1 MAQDLA
7 GDARVSSPAPVPGG
21 DPGGAVPERPLRGS
35 PRSTGRLSRVP
46 DVASVVLAGVAL
58 FSLATALSA
67 MLHRFVAPV
76 VDLVDPLLLNL
87 PSSLSAAA
95 FYGVLAAAAERRKRV
110 GWWGIVVVA
119 GLHLLGSVVLAFAL
133 WFAPAEVFGPDP
145 LGTEPSPLLASVLV
159 AVQLVVFVLFVAAR
173 RHFPTRVRRG
183 AVWRALAVLVLG
195 LLLAAVVGF
204 AVVSLFPGSLRTPES
219 RAEWTFGEVT
229 GSQVPSDLPGLGA
242 PPRPVALV
250 LGVLGT
256 VALLAP
262 LFVLV
267 RSQRAASVLSPDA
280 EIRLRQLLRTY
291 GEADSLGYFATRRD
305 KAAIFAPAGKA
316 VVTYRVVAGVSLAS
330 GDPIGDPDH
339 WGPAIDSWIAEARAY
354 AWIPA
359 VMGAGEAG
367 ATVYRR
373 AGLKVLEIGDE
384 AVLNTA
390 RFDLAHPDLRQVRQ
404 TVQRLR
410 AAGYTVRIRRHGDLS
425 RQETDRLVTLA
436 DGWRSGETERGF
448 SMALS
453 RLGDPADA
461 ACMAVEALDA
471 GGVPVA
477 LLSFVPWGE
486 RGLSLDL
493 MRRDRGAVNGLT
505 ELMVAE
511 LAGRGS
517 ALGVERISLNFAV
530 FRSAF
535 EDGARIG
542 AGPVARAWR
551 RLLLLA
557 SRWWQLESLYRSN
570 LKYRPEWVP
579 RFLCFSERREL
590 VKISLASALAEGFI
604 TPPRASRSLGRAERP
619 PDARSAAVLAAGSG
633 IVPPGGAEPRPD
645 PVTAAVAAH
654 VAALP
659 EQVQARFATAER
671 LRSGGTPYPVT
682 YPRTRTCAEVR
693 ERHQSVQPGE
703 GTGAVVGVAG
713 RVVAVRDHG
722 RVCFAVLRDWS
733 GDLQV
738 LLETARLGPTGLDR
752 FTRDVDLG
760 DHVGVTG
767 EVVASRRG
775 ELSVAADS
783 WALTSKC
790 LRPLPDK
797 HAGLADPEAR
807 VRQRYLDLVLR
818 PQARDLLTARSRA
831 VTSLR
836 TSLVGRGF
844 LEVETP
850 QLQPVHGGAA
860 ARPFVTHMAALDLTV
875 YLRIAPELY
884 LKRLCVGGMERV
896 FELGRTFRNEGLS
909 FKHNPEFTMLEAYL
923 AYADYRDMLELA
935 RELIVEAAVAAN
947 GAPVAR
953 RRADG
958 VAVEVDLAAGWP
970 VLTVAEAISR
980 AVGEEVGADTSRQQL
995 TGLCER
1001 LKVPV
1006 DPAWGRGAVL
1016 LELYERLVEHATVE
1030 PTFYLDFPTDVSPL
1044 TRPHRDDPRL
1054 AERWDLVAFGTE
1066 IATAYSE
1073 LVDPVEQRRRLTEQ
1087 SVLAAGGD
1095 PEAMQLDED
1104 FLTALEYGMPPT
1116 GGLGMGVDRLVMML
1130 TGTSIRETLA
1140 FPTVRPR
1147 RS

>member
-316 VVTYRVVAGVSLAS
+316 AVTYRVVAGVSLAS

-339 WGPAIDSWIAEARAY
+339 WGPAIDGWIAEARAY

-367 ATVYRR
+367 ATAYRR

-425 RQETDRLVTLA
+425 RA
-436 DGWRSGETERGF
+436 GDGP
-448 SMALS
+448 A
-453 RLGDPADA
+453 GD
-461 ACMAVEALDA
+461 
-471 GGVPVA
+471 
-477 LLSFVPWGE
+477 
-486 RGLSLDL
+486 
-493 MRRDRGAVNGLT
+493 
-505 ELMVAE
+505 
-511 LAGRGS
+511 
-517 ALGVERISLNFAV
+517 
-530 FRSAF
+530 
-535 EDGARIG
+535 
-542 AGPVARAWR
+542 
-551 RLLLLA
+551 
-557 SRWWQLESLYRSN
+557 
-570 LKYRPEWVP
+570 
-579 RFLCFSERREL
+579 
-590 VKISLASALAEGFI
+590 
-604 TPPRASRSLGRAERP
+604 
-619 PDARSAAVLAAGSG
+619 
-633 IVPPGGAEPRPD
+633 
-645 PVTAAVAAH
+645 
-654 VAALP
+654 
-659 EQVQARFATAER
+659 
-671 LRSGGTPYPVT
+671 
-682 YPRTRTCAEVR
+682 
-693 ERHQSVQPGE
+693 
-703 GTGAVVGVAG
+703 
-713 RVVAVRDHG
+713 
-722 RVCFAVLRDWS
+722 
-733 GDLQV
+733 
-738 LLETARLGPTGLDR
+738 
-752 FTRDVDLG
+752 
-760 DHVGVTG
+760 
-767 EVVASRRG
+767 
-775 ELSVAADS
+775 
-783 WALTSKC
+783 
-790 LRPLPDK
+790 
-797 HAGLADPEAR
+797 
-807 VRQRYLDLVLR
+807 
-818 PQARDLLTARSRA
+818 
-831 VTSLR
+831 
-836 TSLVGRGF
+836 
-844 LEVETP
+844 
-850 QLQPVHGGAA
+850 
-860 ARPFVTHMAALDLTV
+860 
-875 YLRIAPELY
+875 
-884 LKRLCVGGMERV
+884 
-896 FELGRTFRNEGLS
+896 
-909 FKHNPEFTMLEAYL
+909 
-923 AYADYRDMLELA
+923 
-935 RELIVEAAVAAN
+935 
-947 GAPVAR
+947 AR
-953 RRADG
+953 RRLALGRDRARLLDG
-958 VAVEVDLAAGWP
+958 ALPARRPGG
-970 VLTVAEAISR
+970 R
-980 AVGEEVGADTSRQQL
+980 
-995 TGLCER
+995 R
-1001 LKVPV
+1001 LR
-1006 DPAWGRGAVL
+1006 GRRGA
-1016 LELYERLVEHATVE
+1016 
-1030 PTFYLDFPTDVSPL
+1030 
-1044 TRPHRDDPRL
+1044 
-1054 AERWDLVAFGTE
+1054 G
-1066 IATAYSE
+1066 
-1073 LVDPVEQRRRLTEQ
+1073 RRR
-1087 SVLAAGGD
+1087 
-1095 PEAMQLDED
+1095 
-1104 FLTALEYGMPPT
+1104 
-1116 GGLGMGVDRLVMML
+1116 
-1130 TGTSIRETLA
+1130 
-1140 FPTVRPR
+1140 RPR
-1147 RS
+1147 GAALLRALG